1 MDYETD
7 SAIQQTLRQS
17 PAFQG
22 KTLIVIA
29 HRIHTVIDSDMIVV
43 LSDGRVVEQGAPQVR
58 GHVRWEGGLSD
69 DHVLKRSLLKCA
81 GPARETR
88 FRLCIDGAGGPS
100 RRGTMRAGRGFT
112 CSRA

>member
-1 MDYETD
+1 MVVAAANVDYETD

-58 GHVRWEGGLSD
+58 
-69 DHVLKRSLLKCA
+69 
-81 GPARETR
+81 
-88 FRLCIDGAGGPS
+88 
-100 RRGTMRAGRGFT
+100 
-112 CSRA
+112 